1 MQFGMG
7 IGVQAE
13 SLIEYVK
20 ESGIL
25 RSIVRLWL
33 HGGRRGGAR
42 QSAAHVSQAV
52 AAVHPPGERH
62 DPVRWRRRKYTGV
75 LDL

>member
-1 MQFGMG
+1 MQFRMG

-33 HGGRRGGAR
+33 HG
-42 QSAAHVSQAV
+42 
-52 AAVHPPGERH
+52 
-62 DPVRWRRRKYTGV
+62 
-75 LDL
+75 